1 MNDVNAAARMTALV
15 AWLNAE
21 LGRTDYRI
29 EPASADASFR
39 RYFRITLAGQTS
51 IVMDAPPEQED
62 CRPFVRVAALLA
74 DAGVAGPRGLAPDL
88 AQGILLLSDVGRQTY
103 LGIPCTGNVDPLPRR
118 ARE

>member
-74 DAGVAGPRGLAPDL
+74 DAGVAGPRGVSPGLG
-88 AQGILLLSDVGRQTY
+88 QGFFFLRGGGGETY
-103 LGIPCTGNVDPLPRR
+103 LDYLFDDKFD
-118 ARE
+118 

>member
-62 CRPFVRVAALLA
+62 CRPFVRGAALLA
-74 DAGVAGPRGLAPDL
+74 DAGVAGPRGVFPGLW
-88 AQGILLLSDVGRQTY
+88 QGVFLLCACGRRSF
-103 LGIPCTGNVDPLPRR
+103 L
-118 ARE
+118 

>member
-74 DAGVAGPRGLAPDL
+74 DPGVAGARGGAP
-88 AQGILLLSDVGRQTY
+88 GFGPGVFFFWGVGRQTY
-103 LGIPCTGNVDPLPRR
+103 FGIL
-118 ARE
+118 

>member
-74 DAGVAGPRGLAPDL
+74 DAGVAGARGVVPEL
-88 AQGILLLSDVGRQTY
+88 AQGVLLLSGVGRTSY
-103 LGIPCTGNVDPLPRR
+103 LDILYQGNV
-118 ARE
+118 ES